1 MNKPALI
8 TALLVV
14 VLVGV
19 RLLFFGSQLANWKGP
34 VIPKSWQRWLHGEH
48 NSPAK

>member
-8 TALLVV
+8 TALFVV

-34 VIPKSWQRWLHGEH
+34 VIPKSWQRWLHGER